1 MADTTFCDVTM
12 EDYVARECGTDFAG
26 IVGMVLVDPDEEP
39 TQNNLETASWY
50 DTEAIA
56 SPQTVFLIRNTR
68 GVYTGGTPTEEEG
81 FGLESVRTT
90 GADHT
95 ATVEVEGLAENRA
108 FWEGANRRR
117 WKVGLATAGGL
128 LYWINTPV
136 NVYAKINNQ
145 RSTKGMAFWA
155 IDLKWQSYSNPEV
168 FEAPEGVFA

>member
-1 MADTTFCDVTM
+1 
-12 EDYVARECGTDFAG
+12 
-26 IVGMVLVDPDEEP
+26 
-39 TQNNLETASWY
+39 
-50 DTEAIA
+50 
-56 SPQTVFLIRNTR
+56 
-68 GVYTGGTPTEEEG
+68 
-81 FGLESVRTT
+81 
-90 GADHT
+90 
-95 ATVEVEGLAENRA
+95 LAENRA
-108 FWEGANRRR
+108 FWECANRRR